1 MYEANQGRGRRS
13 NTLVVPQANN
23 ALQQLKYELRKNWAS
38 PFRQTVTMVIC
49 RPVKLGLWEAIS
61 LNA

>member
-23 ALQQLKYELRKNWAS
+23 ALQQLKYEAAQELGDRKS
-38 PFRQTVTMVIC
+38 VV
-49 RPVKLGLWEAIS
+49 
-61 LNA
+61 